1 MAGDPEEIA
10 EVVRRCGIHN
20 AGDVALTALRAHF
33 KRIRPAERVRLCRTW
48 GDGLAEAE
56 IDRIWEILDRRPTRA
71 EYLEITALFRE
82 AVTYCEKRAR
92 EVR

>member
-1 MAGDPEEIA
+1 MASDPEEIA
-10 EVVRRCGIHN
+10 EEVRRGGVQH
-20 AGDVALTALRAHF
+20 ASFAALAVLRAHF
-33 KRIRPAERVRLCRTW
+33 KRIRPAERVRLCRTR
-48 GDGLAEAE
+48 GDGLAEKE

-71 EYLEITALFRE
+71 EYMEIAALFRE